1 MTQTIVDA
9 SVAVKWLVPES
20 LSDVAASVLEG
31 PWRLCAPDL
40 LFAEVG
46 NVLWKK
52 TRRCE
57 LTRAESAEALD
68 TLLKVPFEIFPLA
81 PLVPPA
87 FELAA
92 STGSTVYDCT
102 YLVLA
107 ASLRAQLV
115 TADRRFLAIQRRGPL
130 RRYIR
135 LVDEAI

>member
-1 MTQTIVDA
+1 MTQTVVDA

-20 LSDVAASVLEG
+20 LSDAAASVLEG
-31 PWRLCAPDL
+31 PSRLCAPDL

-52 TRRCE
+52 LRRGE

-68 TLLKVPFEIFPLA
+68 TFLEIPLEVFPLA

-92 STGSTVYDCT
+92 STGSTVYDCV

-115 TADRRFLAIQRRGPL
+115 TADRRFLAIQRLGPL
-130 RRYIR
+130 RRHVR
-135 LVDEAI
+135 LVDDVT